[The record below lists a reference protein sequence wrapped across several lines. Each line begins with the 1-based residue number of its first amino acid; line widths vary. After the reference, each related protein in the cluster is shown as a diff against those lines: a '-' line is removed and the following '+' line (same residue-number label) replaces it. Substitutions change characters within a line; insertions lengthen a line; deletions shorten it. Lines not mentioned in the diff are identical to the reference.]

1 MPVKALD
8 LFQAYADG
16 KLPMD
21 GGYIVSS
28 FFDTTSTYS
37 RYEIVAFSSVKNIYL
52 TEEGLTFQ
60 TDGNK
65 LFVLVEPSSYARKYI
80 EPFRRDTK
88 HHIPQR
94 FSELNSIIAK
104 NQSKVFIS
112 KKPII
117 SYSSFTVLKPTG
129 MNFAL
134 IFYNLPEIKETL
146 SYFFSQTLNKEAD
159 VPTTDAKKAS
169 KLIVE
174 GIESF
179 NIW

>member
-1 MPVKALD
+1 MPAKALD
-8 LFQAYADG
+8 LFQAYSEG
-16 KLPMD
+16 KLPME

-65 LFVLVEPSSYARKYI
+65 LYILVEPANYARKYI

-88 HHIPQR
+88 HVVPQR
-94 FSELNSIIAK
+94 FSEMDVIVTK

-112 KKPII
+112 KKPLI

-146 SYFFSQTLNKEAD
+146 SFFFTQTLNKEAD
-159 VPTTDAKKAS
+159 VPTVDAKKAS
-169 KLIVE
+169 KKIIE
-174 GIESF
+174 GVESF
-179 NIW
+179 SIW